1 MTDAPLSPG
10 SAATDGRPG
19 PLVPPGPALSPER
32 LERYSRTLALP
43 GFGDEAQRRIRA
55 ARVLV
60 IGAGGL
66 GSAVIPALAAAGFGT
81 IGVIDADAV
90 ETSNLPRQTIHT
102 PADVGRSKVASARDT
117 ITGLDAQ
124 TNVVAVAAMLDSSN
138 ALELFADF
146 DLVLDGSDN
155 FPTRYL
161 VDDAATLVGIPAVWG
176 AVHQFGGQV
185 GISWAAHGPTYRD
198 LFPSPPEPGSV
209 GSCADDGALPSVCTV
224 IGGLMVTQ
232 AIALV
237 TGVGD
242 PLLGRAIVHDGLRG
256 TFREVRYERDPA
268 AEPVTGLIDYELF
281 CGVAAAG
288 SESVTAFGSA
298 SGYGPGDAH
307 DTAAGTE
314 EKTPARSATLAERT
328 GGAVSNRELQELL
341 ARGEKI
347 TLIDV
352 REPWEAQ
359 LASIPGSA
367 LVPLG
372 ELEADLDED
381 AEGVAT
387 ALHDASVVIYCHYG
401 PRAEHARRRLIE
413 AGVADTVV
421 LSGGI
426 DAWAREIDPGMMRY

>member
-1 MTDAPLSPG
+1 MTENQP
-10 SAATDGRPG
+10 PG
-19 PLVPPGPALSPER
+19 PLVEPGPALTPAR
-32 LERYSRTLALP
+32 IERYSRTLALP

-81 IGVIDADAV
+81 IGVVDADAV

-117 ITGLDAQ
+117 ITGLDAE
-124 TNVVAVAAMLDSSN
+124 TRVVPVGAMLDSGN
-138 ALELFADF
+138 ALELFAAF

-161 VDDAATLVGIPAVWG
+161 VDDAATLTGIPTVWG

-185 GISWAAHGPTYRD
+185 GLSWAQYGPTYRD
-198 LFPSPPEPGSV
+198 LFPVPPEPGSV
-209 GSCADDGALPSVCTV
+209 ASCAEAGALPSVCTV
-224 IGGLMVTQ
+224 IGGLMVSQ
-232 AIALV
+232 AITLV

-242 PLLGRAIVHDGLRG
+242 ALLGRAIVHDALRG
-256 TFREVRYERDPA
+256 TFREVRYERDPL
-268 AEPVTGLIDYELF
+268 AEPVVGLIDYDLF
-281 CGVAAAG
+281 CGIGAA
-288 SESVTAFGSA
+288 TA
-298 SGYGPGDAH
+298 PGER
-307 DTAAGTE
+307 T
-314 EKTPARSATLAERT
+314 TLMERT
-328 GGAVSNRELQELL
+328 GGAVTNRDLQDLL
-341 ARGEKI
+341 ARGERI

-387 ALHDASVVIYCHYG
+387 ALRDTSVVIYCHYG
-401 PRAEHARRRLIE
+401 PRAEMARRLLIE
-413 AGVADTVV
+413 AGVSDTVV
-421 LSGGI
+421 LTGGI
-426 DAWAREIDPGMMRY
+426 DAWARDIDPGMARY

>member
-1 MTDAPLSPG
+1 MTEAPSHTGP
-10 SAATDGRPG
+10 AAPAGTRPG
-19 PLVPPGPALSPER
+19 PLVEPGPVLSAAR

-81 IGVIDADAV
+81 IGVVDADAV
-90 ETSNLPRQTIHT
+90 ETSNLPRQTLHT
-102 PADVGRSKVASARDT
+102 PSDVGRSKVASARDT
-117 ITGLDAQ
+117 ITGLDPE
-124 TNVVAVAAMLDSSN
+124 TRIVAVGAMLDSTN
-138 ALELFADF
+138 ALELFAEF

-176 AVHQFGGQV
+176 AVHQFGGQAGV
-185 GISWAAHGPTYRD
+185 SWAQYGPTYRD
-198 LFPSPPEPGSV
+198 LFPVPPEPGSV
-209 GSCADDGALPSVCTV
+209 PSCADAGALPSVCTV
-224 IGGLMVTQ
+224 VGGLMVTQ

-237 TGVGD
+237 TGIGD
-242 PLLGRAIVHDGLRG
+242 PLLGRAIVHDGLRS
-256 TFREVRYERDPA
+256 TFREVRYERDPL
-268 AEPVTGLIDYELF
+268 AEPIMGLIDYELF
-281 CGVAAAG
+281 CGVRAEPDSAAAP
-288 SESVTAFGSA
+288 A
-298 SGYGPGDAH
+298 S
-307 DTAAGTE
+307 
-314 EKTPARSATLAERT
+314 LAERT
-328 GGAVSNRELQELL
+328 GGGVSNLELQDLL

-372 ELEADLDED
+372 ELQADLDED

-387 ALHDASVVIYCHYG
+387 ALRDASVVIYCHYG
-401 PRAEHARRRLIE
+401 PRAEMARRLLIE

-421 LSGGI
+421 LVGGI
-426 DAWAREIDPGMMRY
+426 DAWAREIDPGMTRY

>member
-1 MTDAPLSPG
+1 MTQAPSHIG
-10 SAATDGRPG
+10 SSSAADSRPG
-19 PLVPPGPALSPER
+19 PLVNPGPALSAAR
-32 LERYSRTLALP
+32 IERYSRTLALP

-55 ARVLV
+55 SRVLV
-60 IGAGGL
+60 VGAGGL

-117 ITGLDAQ
+117 ITGLDAE
-124 TNVVAVAAMLDSSN
+124 TRVVPVGAMLDSRN
-138 ALELFADF
+138 ALDLFAGF
-146 DLVLDGSDN
+146 DIVLDGSDN

-161 VDDAATLVGIPAVWG
+161 VDDAATLTGIPAVWG

-185 GISWAAHGPTYRD
+185 GVSWALHGPTYRD
-198 LFPSPPEPGSV
+198 LFPVPPEPGSV
-209 GSCADDGALPSVCTV
+209 PSCADAGALPSVCTV

-232 AIALV
+232 AIAIV

-242 PLLGRAIVHDGLRG
+242 VLLGRAIVHDGLRSS
-256 TFREVRYERDPA
+256 FREVRYERDPL
-268 AEPVTGLIDYELF
+268 AEPITGLIDYDLF
-281 CGVAAAG
+281 CGVGDSAPAA
-288 SESVTAFGSA
+288 
-298 SGYGPGDAH
+298 P
-307 DTAAGTE
+307 AART
-314 EKTPARSATLAERT
+314 TLLERT
-328 GGAVSNRELQELL
+328 GGAVTNHDLQDLL

-367 LVPLG
+367 LVPLR

-387 ALHDASVVIYCHYG
+387 ALRDSSVVIYCHYG
-401 PRAEHARRRLIE
+401 PRAEMARRLLIE
-413 AGVADTVV
+413 AGVADVVV
-421 LSGGI
+421 LTGGI
-426 DAWAREIDPGMMRY
+426 DAWAREIDPGMARY

>member
-1 MTDAPLSPG
+1 MTENPP
-10 SAATDGRPG
+10 
-19 PLVPPGPALSPER
+19 PLVEPGPALTPAR

-43 GFGDEAQRRIRA
+43 GFGEEAQRRIRA

-60 IGAGGL
+60 VGAGGL

-81 IGVIDADAV
+81 IGVVDADAV
-90 ETSNLPRQTIHT
+90 ETSNLPRQTLHT

-117 ITGLDAQ
+117 ITGLDSE
-124 TNVVAVAAMLDSSN
+124 TRVVPVGSMLDSGN
-138 ALELFADF
+138 ALALFAEF

-161 VDDAATLVGIPAVWG
+161 VDDAATLTGIPAVWG

-185 GISWAAHGPTYRD
+185 GVSWAQYGPTYRD
-198 LFPSPPEPGSV
+198 LFPVPPEPGSV
-209 GSCADDGALPSVCTV
+209 ASCADAGALPSVCTV

-232 AIALV
+232 AITLV
-237 TGVGD
+237 TGRGD
-242 PLLGRAIVHDGLRG
+242 PLLGRAIVHDALRS
-256 TFREVRYERDPA
+256 TFREVRYTRDPF
-268 AEPVTGLIDYELF
+268 AEPITRLIDYDLF
-281 CGVAAAG
+281 CGAGAATAPD
-288 SESVTAFGSA
+288 ESS
-298 SGYGPGDAH
+298 
-307 DTAAGTE
+307 
-314 EKTPARSATLAERT
+314 TLARRT
-328 GGAVSNRELQELL
+328 GGSVTNRELQELL
-341 ARGEKI
+341 AQGQKI

-387 ALHDASVVIYCHYG
+387 ALRDASVVIYCHYG
-401 PRAEHARRRLIE
+401 PRAEMARRLLIE

-421 LSGGI
+421 LTGGI
-426 DAWAREIDPGMMRY
+426 DAWAREIDPGMARY

>member
-1 MTDAPLSPG
+1 MTEVSSPAGSSPAKDVRPAPLVDPAPPLSP
-10 SAATDGRPG
+10 A
-19 PLVPPGPALSPER
+19 R

-81 IGVIDADAV
+81 IGVVDADAV
-90 ETSNLPRQTIHT
+90 ESSNLPRQSIHT
-102 PADVGRSKVASARDT
+102 PADVGRWKVASARDT
-117 ITGLDAQ
+117 ITALDSE
-124 TNVVAVAAMLDSSN
+124 TRIVPIGAMLDASN

-161 VDDAATLVGIPAVWG
+161 VNDAAVLAGLPVVWG

-185 GISWAAHGPTYRD
+185 GVSWAEHAPTYRD

-209 GSCADDGALPSVCTV
+209 ASCEEAGALPSVCTI

-232 AIALV
+232 AITLV

-242 PLLGRAIVHDGLRG
+242 ALLGRAIVHDGLRG
-256 TFREVRYERDPA
+256 TFREVRYERDPL
-268 AEPVTGLIDYELF
+268 AEPVTGLIDYDLF
-281 CGVAAAG
+281 CGVG
-288 SESVTAFGSA
+288 GV
-298 SGYGPGDAH
+298 GDAFA
-307 DTAAGTE
+307 TGTPEVAVSAPAA
-314 EKTPARSATLAERT
+314 PAGRTTLIERT
-328 GGAVSNRELQELL
+328 GGTVTNQALQDLL
-341 ARGEKI
+341 ERGEKI

-359 LASIPGSA
+359 LASIPGSS

-381 AEGVAT
+381 AEGVVT
-387 ALHDASVVIYCHYG
+387 ALRDASVVIYCHYG
-401 PRAEHARRRLIE
+401 PRAEMARRLLVE

-421 LSGGI
+421 LLGGI
-426 DAWAREIDPGMMRY
+426 DAWAREIDPGMSRY

>member
-1 MTDAPLSPG
+1 MTETSSNAG
-10 SAATDGRPG
+10 SVTAGGRPG
-19 PLVPPGPALSPER
+19 PIVGPGPALSPAR

-81 IGVIDADAV
+81 IGVVDADAV

-102 PADVGRSKVASARDT
+102 PSDVGRSKVASARDT
-117 ITGLDAQ
+117 ITGLDPE
-124 TNVVAVAAMLDSSN
+124 TRVIAVGAMLDSGN
-138 ALELFADF
+138 ALELFTGF

-185 GISWAAHGPTYRD
+185 GVSWAQQGPTYRD
-198 LFPSPPEPGSV
+198 LFPVPPEPGSV
-209 GSCADDGALPSVCTV
+209 PSCADAGALPSVCTV

-256 TFREVRYERDPA
+256 TFRDVRYERDPLA
-268 AEPVTGLIDYELF
+268 APVTDLIDYDLF
-281 CGVAAAG
+281 CGITAQSAG
-288 SESVTAFGSA
+288 STAQDAPAAPLSLVERSGGSVTN
-298 SGYGPGDAH
+298 
-307 DTAAGTE
+307 
-314 EKTPARSATLAERT
+314 
-328 GGAVSNRELQELL
+328 VMLQELL

-372 ELEADLDED
+372 ELQADLDDD

-387 ALHDASVVIYCHYG
+387 ALRDATVVIYCHYG
-401 PRAEHARRRLIE
+401 PRAEMARRLLIE

-421 LSGGI
+421 LLGGI
-426 DAWAREIDPGMMRY
+426 DAWAREIEPGMTRY

>member
-1 MTDAPLSPG
+1 MSESSSPQGSLPEPNLRPAPLV
-10 SAATDGRPG
+10 D
-19 PLVPPGPALSPER
+19 PGPALTPAR

-81 IGVIDADAV
+81 IGVVDADAV
-90 ETSNLPRQTIHT
+90 ESSNLPRQTIHT

-117 ITGLDAQ
+117 ITALD
-124 TNVVAVAAMLDSSN
+124 TETRIVPVGAMLDSSN

-161 VDDAATLVGIPAVWG
+161 VDDAATLTGIPAVWG

-185 GISWAAHGPTYRD
+185 GVSWAQHGPTYRD
-198 LFPSPPEPGSV
+198 LFPAPPEPGSV
-209 GSCADDGALPSVCTV
+209 PSCEEAGALPSVCTV

-232 AIALV
+232 AITLV
-237 TGVGD
+237 TGIGD
-242 PLLGRAIVHDGLRG
+242 ALLGRAIVHDGLRG
-256 TFREVRYERDPA
+256 TFREVRYERDPL
-268 AEPVTGLIDYELF
+268 AEPITGLIDYDLF
-281 CGVAAAG
+281 CGV
-288 SESVTAFGSA
+288 
-298 SGYGPGDAH
+298 GDAAELE
-307 DTAAGTE
+307 TGAPEVATTTPP
-314 EKTPARSATLAERT
+314 TPAHRSLLSERT
-328 GGAVSNRELQELL
+328 GGTVTNRVLKDLL
-341 ARGEKI
+341 ERGETI

-372 ELEADLDED
+372 ELQADLDED

-387 ALHDASVVIYCHYG
+387 ALRDASVVIYCHYG
-401 PRAEHARRRLIE
+401 PRAEMARRLLIE

-421 LSGGI
+421 LLGGI
-426 DAWAREIDPGMMRY
+426 DAWAREIDPAMQRY

>member
-1 MTDAPLSPG
+1 MSEEQRP
-10 SAATDGRPG
+10 PG
-19 PLVPPGPALSPER
+19 PLVEPGPALSATR

-55 ARVLV
+55 ARVLM

-81 IGVIDADAV
+81 IGVVDADAV
-90 ETSNLPRQTIHT
+90 ESSNLPRQTIHT

-117 ITGLDAQ
+117 ITELDPE
-124 TNVVAVAAMLDSSN
+124 TRIVPVGAMLDSSN

-176 AVHQFGGQV
+176 AVHQFGGQAGV
-185 GISWAAHGPTYRD
+185 SWAQYGPTYRD
-198 LFPSPPEPGSV
+198 LFPVPPEPGSV
-209 GSCADDGALPSVCTV
+209 ASCEDAGALPSVCTV

-237 TGVGD
+237 TGIGE

-256 TFREVRYERDPA
+256 TFREVRYERDPL
-268 AEPVTGLIDYELF
+268 AEPIVGLIDYDLF
-281 CGVAAAG
+281 CGIRPPSSLSLV
-288 SESVTAFGSA
+288 
-298 SGYGPGDAH
+298 
-307 DTAAGTE
+307 
-314 EKTPARSATLAERT
+314 ERT
-328 GGAVSNRELQELL
+328 GGGLSIQAFQELI

-372 ELEADLDED
+372 ELEADLEED

-387 ALHDASVVIYCHYG
+387 ALRDASVVIYCHYG
-401 PRAEHARRRLIE
+401 PRAERARRLLIE

-421 LSGGI
+421 LVGGI
-426 DAWAREIDPGMMRY
+426 DAWAREVDPEMMRY

>member
-1 MTDAPLSPG
+1 MSEASRHAGPA
-10 SAATDGRPG
+10 SAGGDRPG
-19 PLVPPGPALSPER
+19 PLVDPGPALSPAR

-43 GFGDEAQRRIRA
+43 GFGVDAQRRIRA

-81 IGVIDADAV
+81 IGVVDGDAV
-90 ETSNLPRQTIHT
+90 ETSNLPRQTLHT
-102 PADVGRSKVASARDT
+102 PSDVGRSKAASARDT
-117 ITGLDAQ
+117 ITGLDPD
-124 TNVVAVAAMLDSSN
+124 TRIVAVGAMLDSSN
-138 ALELFADF
+138 ALELFAEF

-161 VDDAATLVGIPAVWG
+161 VDDAATLAGIPAVWG

-185 GISWAAHGPTYRD
+185 GVSWAQYGPTYRD
-198 LFPSPPEPGSV
+198 LFPVPPEPESV
-209 GSCADDGALPSVCTV
+209 PSCAEAGALPSVCTV
-224 IGGLMVTQ
+224 IGGLMVTA

-237 TGVGD
+237 TGIGD

-256 TFREVRYERDPA
+256 TFRDVRYERDPL
-268 AEPVTGLIDYELF
+268 AEPITGLIDYDLF
-281 CGVAAAG
+281 CGIPAG
-288 SESVTAFGSA
+288 SAPDTQPAPAGA
-298 SGYGPGDAH
+298 SDGRA
-307 DTAAGTE
+307 
-314 EKTPARSATLAERT
+314 SLAERT
-328 GGAVSNRELQELL
+328 GGGVSNRELQELL

-372 ELEADLDED
+372 ELQADLDED

-387 ALHDASVVIYCHYG
+387 ALREASVVIYCHYG
-401 PRAEHARRRLIE
+401 PRAEMARRLLIE

-421 LSGGI
+421 LLGGI
-426 DAWAREIDPGMMRY
+426 DAWAREIDPGMTRY